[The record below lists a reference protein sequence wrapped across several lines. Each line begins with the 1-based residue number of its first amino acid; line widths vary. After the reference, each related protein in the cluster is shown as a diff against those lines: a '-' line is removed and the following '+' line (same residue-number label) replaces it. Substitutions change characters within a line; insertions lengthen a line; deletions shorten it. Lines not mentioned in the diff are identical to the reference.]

1 MSGHH
6 HPATLRRPSLAS
18 SLVPIAGSGALG
30 PGALGVV
37 LCGSGST
44 RRPLCWRAVRSVGHS
59 TELSSVCWCR
69 FGPSAAVPR
78 RPIWAFRVSV
88 VQRGPAPARSRWFA
102 YLFSRNAREVP
113 LLKTSRTGEVTTW
126 PVASRRKSS
135 VSPRF
140 SGPLLPCP
148 RVAGGCCPAR
158 TESGGPWI
166 ANPRFPAARC
176 VLRLDPFRP
185 RDEYR
190 PNWAK
195 CKTTG
200 FVELLTGPCGLL
212 GCGDEPTT
220 VATATRPG

>member
-126 PVASRRKSS
+126 PVASRRQGIERKPAVLGSALTLPES
-135 VSPRF
+135 GWGLLPR
-140 SGPLLPCP
+140 SYGKRGPLDCESPLPCGQVCSP
-148 RVAGGCCPAR
+148 TG
-158 TESGGPWI
+158 SI
-166 ANPRFPAARC
+166 PAAR
-176 VLRLDPFRP
+176 
-185 RDEYR
+185 
-190 PNWAK
+190 
-195 CKTTG
+195 
-200 FVELLTGPCGLL
+200 
-212 GCGDEPTT
+212 
-220 VATATRPG
+220 